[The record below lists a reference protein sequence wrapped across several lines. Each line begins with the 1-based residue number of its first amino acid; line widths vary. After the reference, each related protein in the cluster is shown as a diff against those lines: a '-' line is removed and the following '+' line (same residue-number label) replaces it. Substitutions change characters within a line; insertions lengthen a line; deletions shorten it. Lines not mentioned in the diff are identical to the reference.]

1 MSKVWHEK
9 CSKCKAETSH
19 RSGVCKA
26 CRKCVC
32 AECGANFNPYMR
44 VEMYCSKCKSA
55 RKRVGSEARKYIPT
69 DAII

>member
-26 CRKCVC
+26 CRQCKCVD
-32 AECGANFNPYMR
+32 CGVLFNPYMNR
-44 VEMYCSKCKSA
+44 ESCCSKCKRS
-55 RKRVGSEARKYIPT
+55 RIKVGREARKYIPAS
-69 DAII
+69 AII